1 LKTEK
6 ENLVLL
12 QTQFE
17 SARKYEREILE
28 DTRNEMRLMVSTTN
42 KELELKADK
51 LHDKNNEI
59 NMLTASL
66 REVKTRLQEAQDE
79 VLNLKSQISS
89 TLEAEIHDGRAR

>member
-1 LKTEK
+1 M
-6 ENLVLL
+6 LL

-28 DTRNEMRLMVSTTN
+28 DTRNQMRLMVSTTN

-79 VLNLKSQISS
+79 VLNLKSQISYQ
-89 TLEAEIHDGRAR
+89 H

>member
-1 LKTEK
+1 
-6 ENLVLL
+6 VLL

-59 NMLTASL
+59 NMLTAFGLLYGRSVSL
-66 REVKTRLQEAQDE
+66 GVSNCCYLARPSCISASNVDE
-79 VLNLKSQISS
+79 ICDFKLSTSS
-89 TLEAEIHDGRAR
+89 